1 MSRAGT
7 QVGVKGAALAGRWYR
22 RDTHT
27 TSCPFFDVSGHFGS
41 VFLAPMGAFGGQ
53 GHLGMVEALFRLVT

>member
-1 MSRAGT
+1 M
-7 QVGVKGAALAGRWYR
+7 KGAALAGRWYR

-27 TSCPFFDVSGHFGS
+27 TSCPFLDVSGHFGFG
-41 VFLAPMGAFGGQ
+41 FLAPMGALGGQ